1 MQRQNETCPSHDAIC
16 AVLTSIREDVR
27 EMREEVKNVHT
38 GSETVNRTLERHIE
52 RQDALE
58 AAMAESLKDLRQ
70 GFGEYRQ
77 EHETI
82 VEELQRHAEL
92 LERVDLNARAVANGG
107 LTAALEKALPA
118 VLGALGVR
126 EQARC
131 NMWQAIVVGGIGAA
145 AGIIGTWLSL
155 GK

>member
-1 MQRQNETCPSHDAIC
+1 MHDGEPCASHNAIC
-16 AVLTSIREDVR
+16 AVLTAIREGVR
-27 EMREEVKNVHT
+27 EMREEVKDVHNK
-38 GSETVNRTLERHIE
+38 SESVNKVLERHIE

-58 AAMAESLKDLRQ
+58 AALAESIRDLRQ
-70 GFGEYRQ
+70 GFGEFR
-77 EHETI
+77 
-82 VEELQRHAEL
+82 EELQRHAEL
-92 LERVDLNARAVANGG
+92 LERVDTNARAVTNGG

>member
-1 MQRQNETCPSHDAIC
+1 MRDEVRNAHSNSESA
-16 AVLTSIREDVR
+16 IREGVR
-27 EMREEVKNVHT
+27 EMRDEVRNAHSN
-38 GSETVNRTLERHIE
+38 SESATRTLERHIE

-58 AAMAESLKDLRQ
+58 AALAESLKDLRQ

-92 LERVDLNARAVANGG
+92 LERVDTNASAVTNGG

-145 AGIIGTWLSL
+145 AGVIGTWLSL
-155 GK
+155 GR

>member
-1 MQRQNETCPSHDAIC
+1 MHNGEPCFSHDAIC
-16 AVLTSIREDVR
+16 AILTSIREDVR
-27 EMREEVKNVHT
+27 EMRNEVRNAHSN
-38 GSETVNRTLERHIE
+38 SESATRTLERHIE

-58 AAMAESLKDLRQ
+58 AALAESLKDLRQ

-77 EHETI
+77 EHEAI

-92 LERVDLNARAVANGG
+92 LERVDTNARAVTNGG

-145 AGIIGTWLSL
+145 AGVIGTWLSI

>member
-1 MQRQNETCPSHDAIC
+1 
-16 AVLTSIREDVR
+16 
-27 EMREEVKNVHT
+27 MRDEVKNVHSN
-38 GSETVNRTLERHIE
+38 SESATKALERHIE

-58 AAMAESLKDLRQ
+58 AALAESIKDLRQ

-92 LERVDLNARAVANGG
+92 LERVDTNARAVTNGG

-131 NMWQAIVVGGIGAA
+131 NMWQAIAVALVSAIGGGVVA
-145 AGIIGTWLSL
+145 WVS
-155 GK
+155 KQ

>member
-1 MQRQNETCPSHDAIC
+1 MQQQNETCPSHDAIC
-16 AVLTSIREDVR
+16 AVLAAIRESVR
-27 EMREEVKNVHT
+27 EMRDDVKSAHAVA
-38 GSETVNRTLERHIE
+38 ETVNRVLERHIE

-58 AAMAESLKDLRQ
+58 AAL
-70 GFGEYRQ
+70 
-77 EHETI
+77 
-82 VEELQRHAEL
+82 VEELQRHAKL
-92 LERVDLNARAVANGG
+92 LERVDTNARAVTNGG

>member
-1 MQRQNETCPSHDAIC
+1 MERCTRRLLWFFV
-16 AVLTSIREDVR
+16 VLFLLLSAQLTYLQVYAAPRLNADHS
-27 EMREEVKNVHT
+27 NT
-38 GSETVNRTLERHIE
+38 RHIE

-58 AAMAESLKDLRQ
+58 AALAESIRDLRQ

-92 LERVDLNARAVANGG
+92 LERVDTNARAVTNGG

-131 NMWQAIVVGGIGAA
+131 NMWQAIVVGALAQRRGSSEHG
-145 AGIIGTWLSL
+145 
-155 GK
+155 

>member
-1 MQRQNETCPSHDAIC
+1 MQHEPCSSHDAIC
-16 AVLTSIREDVR
+16 AVLTAVR
-27 EMREEVKNVHT
+27 EMVKEVQSDVKSVNSVAAT
-38 GSETVNRTLERHIE
+38 INRTLERHIE

-58 AAMAESLKDLRQ
+58 AALAESIRDLRQ

-92 LERVDLNARAVANGG
+92 LERVDTNARAVTNGG

-131 NMWQAIVVGGIGAA
+131 NMWQAIVVGALAQRRGSSEHG
-145 AGIIGTWLSL
+145 
-155 GK
+155 

>member
-1 MQRQNETCPSHDAIC
+1 MHNGEHCSSHDAIC
-16 AVLTSIREDVR
+16 AVLTSIRESVR
-27 EMREEVKNVHT
+27 EMRDEVKNVHSN
-38 GSETVNRTLERHIE
+38 SESATRTLERHIE

-58 AAMAESLKDLRQ
+58 AAL
-70 GFGEYRQ
+70 
-77 EHETI
+77 

-92 LERVDLNARAVANGG
+92 LERVDTNARAVTNGG

>member
-1 MQRQNETCPSHDAIC
+1 MHNGEPCFSHDAIC

-27 EMREEVKNVHT
+27 EMRN
-38 GSETVNRTLERHIE
+38 
-52 RQDALE
+52 LE
-58 AAMAESLKDLRQ
+58 AALAESLKDLRQ

-92 LERVDLNARAVANGG
+92 LERVDTNARAVANGG

>member
-1 MQRQNETCPSHDAIC
+1 
-16 AVLTSIREDVR
+16 
-27 EMREEVKNVHT
+27 MREEVKDVHNN
-38 GSETVNRTLERHIE
+38 SESVNKVLERHIE

-58 AAMAESLKDLRQ
+58 AALAESIRDLRQ
-70 GFGEYRQ
+70 GFGEFR
-77 EHETI
+77 
-82 VEELQRHAEL
+82 EELQRHADI
-92 LERVDLNARAVANGG
+92 LERVDSNAKAVTNGG
-107 LTAALEKALPA
+107 LTSALEKTLPA

-145 AGIIGTWLSL
+145 AGVIGTWLSI